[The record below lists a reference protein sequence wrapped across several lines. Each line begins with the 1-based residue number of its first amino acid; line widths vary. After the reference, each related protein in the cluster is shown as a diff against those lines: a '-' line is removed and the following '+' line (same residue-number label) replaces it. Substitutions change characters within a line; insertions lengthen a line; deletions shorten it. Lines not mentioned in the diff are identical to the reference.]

1 MMMQSQQDLIETSI
15 IQSQNLIQSQQDL
28 ISALNII
35 DKWFPLVIAGV
46 GLIIMFALVKRVR
59 G

>member
-28 ISALNII
+28 ISALNMI

>member
-28 ISALNII
+28 ISALNMI

-46 GLIIMFALVKRVR
+46 GLIVMFALVKRVR